1 MSALTPV
8 TNMHIVMDSGSTS
21 VPTGTD
27 SPPELNQVK

>member
-8 TNMHIVMDSGSTS
+8 TNMHIVIDSGSTR

-27 SPPELNQVK
+27 SPPDWNQVK